1 MKLKNLY
8 SILDKFENIQ
18 ILELKSGKFYEIYFG
33 NVDVTISEFFARYEN
48 DLYLI
53 IQVPATN
60 DSSIVILE
68 GDFTSIDTTNIFNM
82 SYINSLSEN

>member
-1 MKLKNLY
+1 MSFTKPVV
-8 SILDKFENIQ
+8 
-18 ILELKSGKFYEIYFG
+18 YEIPNTSTDLLSSIEGSVG